1 MRDTEGNSIKLDLLK
16 VLKRLKNLVSQ
27 IEINTQNMV
36 SDYREKLFNRLENSG
51 LSIDQD
57 DDRVLKEIALFA
69 EKSDVSEEI
78 NRLKSHL
85 GQMESTFESKG
96 SIGRKIEFLV
106 QEISRELNTL
116 CSKSCFN

>member
-1 MRDTEGNSIKLDLLK
+1 M
-16 VLKRLKNLVSQ
+16 
-27 IEINTQNMV
+27 
-36 SDYREKLFNRLENSG
+36 EKSG

-116 CSKSCFN
+116 CSKSCRIECTNLTIEAKTEIEKLREQALNIE